1 MGFDAAHAISCLA
14 KLALRISRNTRSR
27 EEDGFFGWLDAVL
40 AGGLPAGIKAI
51 NFNLYDDGGG
61 KWSVELV
68 GTSAF
73 DESSS
78 DWACREVYATR
89 TNPYVLTKDGD
100 WKAIEALFAS
110 LLQKYLAGGKY
121 SDVLKQY
128 SAVGMG
134 FVDGDLHILYKN
146 PSEKQAAHTDAYLG
160 RDEIFRR
167 LGHEDSPELLRAIS
181 QLEKVDFRDDEG
193 TTYLH
198 IAALHH
204 RTQVIKILFEKGAD
218 PNWRDNKGWLP
229 ILYALGRKNEDNPE
243 ILKQFLE
250 YGLNLELETSGGQTV
265 GETIA
270 SFGDPK
276 LDEVI
281 REFEPPCPTEDDH

>member
-89 TNPYVLTKDGD
+89 DTPFVLMKESD
-100 WKAIEALFAS
+100 WKTVESLFVS
-110 LLQKYLAGGKY
+110 LLEKYLDGGKY
-121 SDVLKQY
+121 ASALKKY
-128 SAVGMG
+128 RAVGVG
-134 FVDGDLHILYKN
+134 FVDGDLHILYK
-146 PSEKQAAHTDAYLG
+146 K
-160 RDEIFRR
+160 
-167 LGHEDSPELLRAIS
+167 
-181 QLEKVDFRDDEG
+181 
-193 TTYLH
+193 
-198 IAALHH
+198 
-204 RTQVIKILFEKGAD
+204 
-218 PNWRDNKGWLP
+218 
-229 ILYALGRKNEDNPE
+229 
-243 ILKQFLE
+243 
-250 YGLNLELETSGGQTV
+250 
-265 GETIA
+265 
-270 SFGDPK
+270 
-276 LDEVI
+276 
-281 REFEPPCPTEDDH
+281 

>member
-128 SAVGMG
+128 SA
-134 FVDGDLHILYKN
+134 
-146 PSEKQAAHTDAYLG
+146 AHGRLFGKG
-160 RDEIFRR
+160 RD
-167 LGHEDSPELLRAIS
+167 LPEARS
-181 QLEKVDFRDDEG
+181 
-193 TTYLH
+193 
-198 IAALHH
+198 
-204 RTQVIKILFEKGAD
+204 
-218 PNWRDNKGWLP
+218 
-229 ILYALGRKNEDNPE
+229 
-243 ILKQFLE
+243 
-250 YGLNLELETSGGQTV
+250 
-265 GETIA
+265 
-270 SFGDPK
+270 
-276 LDEVI
+276 
-281 REFEPPCPTEDDH
+281 